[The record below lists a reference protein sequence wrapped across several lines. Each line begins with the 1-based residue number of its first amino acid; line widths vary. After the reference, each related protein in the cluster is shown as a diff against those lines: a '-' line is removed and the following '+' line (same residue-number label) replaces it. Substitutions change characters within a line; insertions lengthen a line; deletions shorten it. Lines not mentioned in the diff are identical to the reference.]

1 MRYILMHREKPTA
14 EIEIDELSNITNV
27 YDVFAKEHLNAITLE
42 WEGVAPVF
50 DCGTSLW
57 YNTQENLI
65 KPIFPSISSKPFK
78 KTHNEQIKLVKDF
91 SWRDL
96 DNLNGIESIADE
108 ILSQSEYIS
117 KARKNVLCNAIK
129 QRVQLLRE
137 TAI

>member
-65 KPIFPSISSKPFK
+65 KPISPSISSKPFK

-108 ILSQSEYIS
+108 ILS
-117 KARKNVLCNAIK
+117 
-129 QRVQLLRE
+129 
-137 TAI
+137 